1 MSAEP
6 RKPALA
12 GGQDAGL
19 ATLARP
25 GSILQRTA
33 HGAAWVIGWRM
44 ATRLLGV
51 LNTLVLVRLL
61 APADFGLVA
70 LGYGFVGGLD
80 ALCTVGVEEAIIR
93 DDRPDRDLYDTS
105 FTINLLRSLGMA
117 AVLAAASG
125 TIAGLLGD
133 RRLEAIVIVFAAVTA
148 LTGLTNIGV
157 IDFRRY
163 IAFDREFLLQI
174 APRVLS
180 IAVAI
185 IAAVTWRSY
194 WALVAGI
201 ASASLSGVVFSY
213 WMHPYRPRLTLR
225 AWRRLF
231 GFSLWMCVLG
241 LIRTLRSQAPNLI
254 VGGMAGPA
262 SVGILT
268 VGNELASLP
277 ITELVAPLS
286 RASFSGFAAAR
297 QSDENRANSFLR
309 ILGAMALFTLPAGV
323 GISLVAFPLV
333 KLAFGPSWMQA
344 VPLVEVLGVAGT
356 MMLFGSVS
364 STLFAAHAWMR
375 PMAKISGATTIACVL
390 LLLALV
396 PRFGVLGAA
405 VAIAITDAFN
415 QAIYLMATLRRLSLR
430 VAELF
435 ARVWRGLIATAVMGL
450 ALVWLGLG
458 WTRVPGG
465 ELVLA
470 GHLLCAVAV
479 GAGVYFAV
487 LLGAWLASGRPDGA
501 EADVLALAR
510 RMLTNFVPRRRH
522 A

>member
-1 MSAEP
+1 M
-6 RKPALA
+6 KPALA
-12 GGQDAGL
+12 GSEDAGL
-19 ATLARP
+19 ASLARP

-61 APADFGLVA
+61 APTDFGLVA

-80 ALCTVGVEEAIIR
+80 TLCTVGVEEAIIR
-93 DDRPDRDLYDTS
+93 DDRPDRDLYDTG

-125 TIAGLLGD
+125 TIASFLGD
-133 RRLEAIVIVFAAVTA
+133 RRLEAVVIVFAAVTA

-174 APRVLS
+174 VPRVLS

-185 IAAVTWRSY
+185 AAAATWRSY

-201 ASASLSGVVFSY
+201 ASANLSGVVFSY
-213 WMHPYRPRLTLR
+213 WMHPYRPRLTLC
-225 AWRRLF
+225 AWRRLA
-231 GFSLWMCVLG
+231 GFSLWVWVLG
-241 LIRTLRSQAPNLI
+241 LIRTLRAQAPNLI
-254 VGGMAGPA
+254 VGRLAGAA
-262 SVGILT
+262 SVGFLT

-277 ITELVAPLS
+277 FTELVSPLS
-286 RASFSGFAAAR
+286 RALFSGFTAAR
-297 QSDENRANSFLR
+297 QSDEDRGAAFLR
-309 ILGAMALFTLPAGV
+309 VLGAMALLALPAGV

-333 KLAFGPSWMQA
+333 KLAFGPAWMQA

-364 STLFAAHAWMR
+364 STLFAVHAWMG
-375 PMAKISGATTIACVL
+375 PMARISGTTTVACVL

-396 PRFGVLGAA
+396 PRFGLLGAA
-405 VAIAITDAFN
+405 IAIAITDAFN

-430 VAELF
+430 PSELF
-435 ARVWRGLIATAVMGL
+435 VRVWRTLVATAAMAL
-450 ALVWLGLG
+450 SLVWLGFG
-458 WTRVPGG
+458 WTTVPGG
-465 ELVLA
+465 KLVLA
-470 GHLLCAVAV
+470 VHLFCAVMLGV
-479 GAGVYFAV
+479 GTYFSV
-487 LLGAWLASGRPDGA
+487 LLVAWFTSGRPAGA
-501 EADVLALAR
+501 ETDLLAVGG
-510 RMLTNFVPRRRH
+510 RMLTNFLPRRMR